1 MTQYSDLVEDQR
13 TLNDAEE
20 WGGNIKYIHANDGI
34 TETAYNNGDKQYID
48 SETGKQW
55 TVYANHS
62 QGTLIQKFIKWTS
75 DRSHYGKF

>member
-20 WGGNIKYIHANDGI
+20 WGKNIKYIHANDGI
-34 TETAYNNGDKQYID
+34 TETAYNNGDKQYVE
-48 SETGKQW
+48 SATGKQW

-62 QGTLIQKFIKWTS
+62 QGTILQKFIKWAS